1 LVPGTFAGRFARYVA
16 GGLAIGSEAF
26 VRGVMR
32 TIFGEERVVNR
43 ELPVVSD
50 EEDELF
56 AWSRPR
62 APAG

>member
-1 LVPGTFAGRFARYVA
+1 
-16 GGLAIGSEAF
+16 
-26 VRGVMR
+26 MR

-56 AWSRPR
+56 AWSRPCVTT
-62 APAG
+62 G